1 MKEFLN
7 YTLLD
12 NTVKDL
18 MIVFAIIAMVIILK
32 KVLSDYLASASYLI
46 MKKSWKTVDR
56 KEFSELFLQPLSS
69 FIIIS
74 ISIIA
79 FNKLQ
84 FPSAWEFKIIKIPFD
99 DILQKMAIGI
109 FLFFF
114 IKLVISI
121 IDFIAI
127 ILSKRA
133 KLTNDKS
140 DDQLIVFFRD
150 FIKVIVWLAGVLLI
164 LKSVFNQNIGN
175 LLTGLS
181 IVGAALAL
189 SARESLE
196 NLIASFIIFFDKP
209 FYVGDLLKVNSVT
222 GTVESIGLR
231 STRIR
236 TADKTL
242 ITVPNKQMVDSV
254 VDNWSM
260 RTQRRA
266 EIKLEFAE
274 KNSSNSL
281 EEFVKKSN
289 ELFQYNFAP
298 RLESYSVFLTDYSK
312 NGSTISIEYFTDNLS
327 IAEFNGLKQQINL
340 AMMDL
345 VETQKMELTSGGTN
359 IINIGSLDSEAPV
372 SKPIL

>member
-7 YTLLD
+7 YSILD
-12 NTVKDL
+12 NSVKDF
-18 MIVFAIIAMVIILK
+18 MIVLAIIATVIILK
-32 KVLSDYLASASYLI
+32 KVLSDYLASASYLM

-56 KEFSELFLQPLSS
+56 KEFSELFLHPLSS

-79 FNKLQ
+79 INKLQ
-84 FPSAWEFKIIKIPFD
+84 FPSAWGFKILKIPFD
-99 DILQKMAIGI
+99 DILQKSAIGI

-114 IKLVISI
+114 IRLVISI
-121 IDFIAI
+121 VDFIAI
-127 ILSKRA
+127 ILAKRA

-150 FIKVIVWLAGVLLI
+150 FIKVIVWLAGGLLI

-189 SARESLE
+189 SAKESLE

-266 EIKLEFAE
+266 EMKLEFSE
-274 KNSSNSL
+274 KNSSISL
-281 EEFVKKSN
+281 EQFVKKADA
-289 ELFQYNFAP
+289 LFQNNFAP

-312 NGSTISIEYFTDNLS
+312 NGSTISIEYFTDNVS
-327 IAEFNGLKQQINL
+327 IDEFNRLKQQINL
-340 AMMDL
+340 AL
-345 VETQKMELTSGGTN
+345 MELVYSQNMELANVGTN
-359 IINIGSLDSEAPV
+359 INIGSIDTEAPV
-372 SKPIL
+372 SKPVL

>member
-7 YTLLD
+7 YSILD
-12 NTVKDL
+12 NSVKDF
-18 MIVFAIIAMVIILK
+18 MIVLAIIATVIILK
-32 KVLSDYLASASYLI
+32 KVLSDYLASASYLM

-56 KEFSELFLQPLSS
+56 KEFSELFLHPLSS

-79 FNKLQ
+79 INKLQ
-84 FPSAWEFKIIKIPFD
+84 FPSAWGFKILKIPFD
-99 DILQKMAIGI
+99 DILQKSAIGI

-114 IKLVISI
+114 IRLVISI
-121 IDFIAI
+121 VDFIAI
-127 ILSKRA
+127 ILAKRA

-150 FIKVIVWLAGVLLI
+150 FIKVIVWLAGGLLI

-189 SARESLE
+189 SAKESLE

-260 RTQRRA
+260 RTLRRA
-266 EIKLEFAE
+266 EMKLEFSE
-274 KNSSNSL
+274 KNNSSSL
-281 EEFVKKSN
+281 EQFVKKADA
-289 ELFQYNFAP
+289 LFQNNFAP

-312 NGSTISIEYFTDNLS
+312 NGSTISIEYFTDNVS
-327 IAEFNGLKQQINL
+327 IDEFNRLKQQINL
-340 AMMDL
+340 AL
-345 VETQKMELTSGGTN
+345 MELVHSQNMELANVGTN
-359 IINIGSLDSEAPV
+359 INIGSIDTEAPV
-372 SKPIL
+372 SKPVL

>member
-7 YTLLD
+7 YSILD
-12 NTVKDL
+12 NSVKDF
-18 MIVFAIIAMVIILK
+18 MIVLAIIATVIILK
-32 KVLSDYLASASYLI
+32 KVLSDYLASASYLM

-56 KEFSELFLQPLSS
+56 KEFSELFLHPLSS

-79 FNKLQ
+79 INKLQ
-84 FPSAWEFKIIKIPFD
+84 FPRAWGFKILKIPFD
-99 DILQKMAIGI
+99 DILQKLAIGI

-114 IKLVISI
+114 IRLVISI
-121 IDFIAI
+121 VDFIAI
-127 ILSKRA
+127 ILAKRA

-150 FIKVIVWLAGVLLI
+150 FIKVIVWLAGGLLI

-189 SARESLE
+189 SAKESLE

-266 EIKLEFAE
+266 EMKLEFSE
-274 KNSSNSL
+274 KNSSSSL
-281 EEFVKKSN
+281 EQFVKKADA
-289 ELFQYNFAP
+289 LFQNNFAP

-312 NGSTISIEYFTDNLS
+312 NGSTISIEYFTDNVS
-327 IAEFNGLKQQINL
+327 IDEFNRLKQQINL
-340 AMMDL
+340 ALMEL
-345 VETQKMELTSGGTN
+345 VYSQKMELANVGTN
-359 IINIGSLDSEAPV
+359 INIGSIDTEAPV
-372 SKPIL
+372 SKPVL

>member
-1 MKEFLN
+1 
-7 YTLLD
+7 
-12 NTVKDL
+12 
-18 MIVFAIIAMVIILK
+18 
-32 KVLSDYLASASYLI
+32 
-46 MKKSWKTVDR
+46 
-56 KEFSELFLQPLSS
+56 
-69 FIIIS
+69 
-74 ISIIA
+74 
-79 FNKLQ
+79 LQ
-84 FPSAWEFKIIKIPFD
+84 FPSAWGFKILKIPFD
-99 DILQKMAIGI
+99 DILQKSAIGI

-114 IKLVISI
+114 IRLVISI
-121 IDFIAI
+121 VDFIAI
-127 ILSKRA
+127 ILAKRA

-150 FIKVIVWLAGVLLI
+150 FIKVIVWLAGGLLI

-189 SARESLE
+189 SAKESLE

-260 RTQRRA
+260 RTLRRA
-266 EIKLEFAE
+266 EMKLEFSE
-274 KNSSNSL
+274 KNNSSSL
-281 EEFVKKSN
+281 EQFVKKADA
-289 ELFQYNFAP
+289 LFQNNFAP

-312 NGSTISIEYFTDNLS
+312 NGSTISIEYFTDNVS
-327 IAEFNGLKQQINL
+327 IDEFNRLKQQINL
-340 AMMDL
+340 AL
-345 VETQKMELTSGGTN
+345 MELVHSQNMELANVGTN
-359 IINIGSLDSEAPV
+359 INIGSIDTEAPV
-372 SKPIL
+372 SKPVL

>member
-7 YTLLD
+7 YSILD
-12 NTVKDL
+12 NSVKDFMVVL
-18 MIVFAIIAMVIILK
+18 AIIAMVIILK
-32 KVLSDYLASASYLI
+32 KVLSDYLASASYLM

-56 KEFSELFLQPLSS
+56 KEFSELFLHPLSS

-79 FNKLQ
+79 INKLQ
-84 FPSAWEFKIIKIPFD
+84 FPSAWGFKILKIPFD
-99 DILQKMAIGI
+99 DILQKLAIGI

-114 IKLVISI
+114 IRLVISI
-121 IDFIAI
+121 VDFIAI
-127 ILSKRA
+127 ILAKRA

-150 FIKVIVWLAGVLLI
+150 FIKVIVWLAGGLLI

-189 SARESLE
+189 SAKESLE

-266 EIKLEFAE
+266 EMKLEFSE
-274 KNSSNSL
+274 KNSSSSL
-281 EEFVKKSN
+281 EEFVKKADA
-289 ELFQYNFAP
+289 LFKQNFAP
-298 RLESYSVFLTDYSK
+298 RLESYSVFLIDYSK
-312 NGSTISIEYFTDNLS
+312 NGSTISIEYFTDNVS
-327 IAEFNGLKQQINL
+327 IDEFNRLKQQINL
-340 AMMDL
+340 AI
-345 VETQKMELTSGGTN
+345 MELVHSQNMELANVGTN
-359 IINIGSLDSEAPV
+359 INIGSIDTEAPV
-372 SKPIL
+372 SKPVL

>member
-7 YTLLD
+7 YSILD
-12 NTVKDL
+12 NSVKDF
-18 MIVFAIIAMVIILK
+18 MIVLAIIAMVIILK
-32 KVLSDYLASASYLI
+32 KVLSDYLASASYLM

-56 KEFSELFLQPLSS
+56 KEFSELFLHPLSS

-79 FNKLQ
+79 INKLQ
-84 FPSAWEFKIIKIPFD
+84 YPSAWGFKILKTPFD
-99 DILQKMAIGI
+99 DILQKLAIGI

-127 ILSKRA
+127 ILAKRA

-266 EIKLEFAE
+266 EMKLEFSE
-274 KNSSNSL
+274 KNSSSSL
-281 EEFVKKSN
+281 EEFVKKADA
-289 ELFQYNFAP
+289 LFQKNFHP

-312 NGSTISIEYFTDNLS
+312 NGSTISIEYFTDNVS
-327 IAEFNGLKQQINL
+327 IDEFNRLKQQINL
-340 AMMDL
+340 AI
-345 VETQKMELTSGGTN
+345 MELVHSQNMELANVGTN
-359 IINIGSLDSEAPV
+359 INIGSIDTEAPV
-372 SKPIL
+372 SKPVL

>member
-7 YTLLD
+7 YSILD
-12 NTVKDL
+12 NSVKDF
-18 MIVFAIIAMVIILK
+18 MIVLAIIATVIILK
-32 KVLSDYLASASYLI
+32 KVLSDYLASASYLM

-56 KEFSELFLQPLSS
+56 KEFSELFLHPLSS

-79 FNKLQ
+79 INKLQ
-84 FPSAWEFKIIKIPFD
+84 FPSAWGFKILKIPFD
-99 DILQKMAIGI
+99 DILQKSAIGI

-114 IKLVISI
+114 IRLVISI
-121 IDFIAI
+121 VDFIAI
-127 ILSKRA
+127 ILAKRA

-150 FIKVIVWLAGVLLI
+150 FIKVIVWLAGGLLI

-189 SARESLE
+189 SAKESLE
-196 NLIASFIIFFDKP
+196 NLIASFIIFFDNP

-266 EIKLEFAE
+266 ELKLEFSE
-274 KNSSNSL
+274 KNSPSSL
-281 EEFVKKSN
+281 EQFVKKADA
-289 ELFQYNFAP
+289 LFQNNFAP

-312 NGSTISIEYFTDNLS
+312 NGSTISIEYFTDNVS
-327 IAEFNGLKQQINL
+327 IDEFNRLKQQINL
-340 AMMDL
+340 ALMEL
-345 VETQKMELTSGGTN
+345 VYSQKMELANVGTN
-359 IINIGSLDSEAPV
+359 INIGSIDTEAPV
-372 SKPIL
+372 SKPVL

>member
-7 YTLLD
+7 YSILD
-12 NTVKDL
+12 NSVKDFMVVL
-18 MIVFAIIAMVIILK
+18 AIIAMVIILK
-32 KVLSDYLASASYLI
+32 KVLSDYLASASYLM

-56 KEFSELFLQPLSS
+56 KEFSELFLHPLSS

-79 FNKLQ
+79 INKLQ
-84 FPSAWEFKIIKIPFD
+84 FPSAWGFKILKIPFD
-99 DILQKMAIGI
+99 DILQKLAIGI

-114 IKLVISI
+114 IRLVISI
-121 IDFIAI
+121 VDFIAI
-127 ILSKRA
+127 ILAKRA

-150 FIKVIVWLAGVLLI
+150 FIKVIVWLAGGLLI

-189 SARESLE
+189 SAKESLE

-266 EIKLEFAE
+266 EMKLEFSE
-274 KNSSNSL
+274 KNSSSSL
-281 EEFVKKSN
+281 EEFVKKADA
-289 ELFQYNFAP
+289 LFKQNFAP

-312 NGSTISIEYFTDNLS
+312 NGSTISIEYFTDNVS

>member
-7 YTLLD
+7 YTILD
-12 NTVKDL
+12 NSLKDL

-32 KVLSDYLASASYLI
+32 KVLSDYLASASYLM
-46 MKKSWKTVDR
+46 MKKSWKTVGR
-56 KEFSELFLQPLSS
+56 KEFSELFLHPLSS

-79 FNKLQ
+79 LNKLQ
-84 FPSAWEFKIIKIPFD
+84 YPSAWEFKILKIPFD
-99 DILQKMAIGI
+99 DILQKFAAGI

-114 IKLVISI
+114 IMLVISI

-133 KLTNDKS
+133 KITNDKS
-140 DDQLIVFFRD
+140 DDQLVVFFRD

-209 FYVGDLLKVNSVT
+209 FYVGDLLKVNSVI

-266 EIKLEFAE
+266 ELKLEFSE
-274 KNSSNSL
+274 KNSSSSL
-281 EEFVKKSN
+281 EQFVKKADG
-289 ELFQYNFAP
+289 LFQLNFTP

-312 NGSTISIEYFTDNLS
+312 NGSTISIEYFTDNVS
-327 IAEFNGLKQQINL
+327 IDEFNGLKQKINL
-340 AMMDL
+340 AL
-345 VETQKMELTSGGTN
+345 MELVHTQNMELANVGTN
-359 IINIGSLDSEAPV
+359 INIGSIDTEAPV
-372 SKPIL
+372 SKTVL

>member
-7 YTLLD
+7 YSILD
-12 NTVKDL
+12 NSVKDFMVVL
-18 MIVFAIIAMVIILK
+18 AIIAMVIILK
-32 KVLSDYLASASYLI
+32 KVLSDYLASASYLM

-56 KEFSELFLQPLSS
+56 KEFSELFLHPLSS

-79 FNKLQ
+79 INKLQ
-84 FPSAWEFKIIKIPFD
+84 FPSAWGFKILKIPFD
-99 DILQKMAIGI
+99 DILQKSAIGI

-114 IKLVISI
+114 IRLVISI
-121 IDFIAI
+121 VDFIAI
-127 ILSKRA
+127 ILAKRA

-150 FIKVIVWLAGVLLI
+150 FIKVIVWLAGGLLI

-189 SARESLE
+189 SAKESLE

-266 EIKLEFAE
+266 ELKLEFSE
-274 KNSSNSL
+274 KNSSSSL
-281 EEFVKKSN
+281 EQFVKKADA
-289 ELFQYNFAP
+289 LFQNNFAP

-312 NGSTISIEYFTDNLS
+312 NGSTISIEYFTDNVS
-327 IAEFNGLKQQINL
+327 IDEFNRLKQQINL
-340 AMMDL
+340 AL
-345 VETQKMELTSGGTN
+345 MELVYSQNMELANVGTN
-359 IINIGSLDSEAPV
+359 INIGSIDTEAPV
-372 SKPIL
+372 SKPVL

>member
-1 MKEFLN
+1 
-7 YTLLD
+7 
-12 NTVKDL
+12 
-18 MIVFAIIAMVIILK
+18 MIVLAIIATVIILK
-32 KVLSDYLASASYLI
+32 KVLSDYLASASYLM

-56 KEFSELFLQPLSS
+56 KEFSELFLHPLSS

-79 FNKLQ
+79 INKLQ
-84 FPSAWEFKIIKIPFD
+84 FPSAWGFKILKIPFD
-99 DILQKMAIGI
+99 DILQKSAIGI

-114 IKLVISI
+114 IRLVISI
-121 IDFIAI
+121 VDFIAI
-127 ILSKRA
+127 ILAKRA

-150 FIKVIVWLAGVLLI
+150 FIKVIVWLAGGLLI

-189 SARESLE
+189 SAKESLE

-266 EIKLEFAE
+266 ELKLEFSE
-274 KNSSNSL
+274 KNSSSSL
-281 EEFVKKSN
+281 EQFVKKADA
-289 ELFQYNFAP
+289 LFQNNFAP

-312 NGSTISIEYFTDNLS
+312 NGSTISIEYFTDNVS
-327 IAEFNGLKQQINL
+327 IDEFNRLKQQINL
-340 AMMDL
+340 AL
-345 VETQKMELTSGGTN
+345 MELVYSQNMELANVGTN
-359 IINIGSLDSEAPV
+359 INIGSIDTEAPV
-372 SKPIL
+372 SKPVL

>member
-7 YTLLD
+7 YSILD
-12 NTVKDL
+12 NSVKDF
-18 MIVFAIIAMVIILK
+18 MIVLAIIATVIILK
-32 KVLSDYLASASYLI
+32 KVLSDYLASASYLM

-56 KEFSELFLQPLSS
+56 KEFSELFLHPLSS

-79 FNKLQ
+79 INKLQ
-84 FPSAWEFKIIKIPFD
+84 FPSAWGFKILKIPFD
-99 DILQKMAIGI
+99 DILQKSAIGI

-114 IKLVISI
+114 IRLVISI
-121 IDFIAI
+121 VDFIAI
-127 ILSKRA
+127 ILAKRA

-150 FIKVIVWLAGVLLI
+150 FIKVIVWLAGGLLI

-266 EIKLEFAE
+266 ELKLEFSE
-274 KNSSNSL
+274 KNSSSSL
-281 EEFVKKSN
+281 EEFVKKADA
-289 ELFQYNFAP
+289 LFQKNFAP

-312 NGSTISIEYFTDNLS
+312 NGSTISIEYFTNNVS
-327 IAEFNGLKQQINL
+327 IDEFNGLKQQINL
-340 AMMDL
+340 AL
-345 VETQKMELTSGGTN
+345 MELVHSQNMELANVGTN
-359 IINIGSLDSEAPV
+359 INIGSIDTEAPV
-372 SKPIL
+372 SKPVL

>member
-7 YTLLD
+7 YTIL
-12 NTVKDL
+12 NNSVKEL

-32 KVLSDYLASASYLI
+32 KVLSDYLASASYLM

-56 KEFSELFLQPLSS
+56 KEFSELFLHPLSS

-79 FNKLQ
+79 INKLQ
-84 FPSAWEFKIIKIPFD
+84 FPTAWEFKILKIPFD
-99 DILQKMAIGI
+99 DILQKLAIGI

-140 DDQLIVFFRD
+140 DDQLVVFFRD

-266 EIKLEFAE
+266 EMKLEFSE
-274 KNSSNSL
+274 KNSSSSL
-281 EEFVKKSN
+281 EQFVKKADA
-289 ELFQYNFAP
+289 LFQHNFAP

-312 NGSTISIEYFTDNLS
+312 NGSTISIEYFTDNVS
-327 IAEFNGLKQQINL
+327 IAEFSGLKQQINL
-340 AMMDL
+340 AL
-345 VETQKMELTSGGTN
+345 MELVHTQNMELANVATN
-359 IINIGSLDSEAPV
+359 INIGSMDTEAPV